1 MPEYKYAKVKNEETK
16 VCDVGIG
23 TNDAF
28 YESLGFTKQE
38 VEQSY
43 MGEWY
48 LKGYAPSKP
57 EPTNAEKVQALENET
72 GLTRAVRELVLAD
85 NSGVSDY
92 VRAKERENAKVSEV
106 MRHVARLNRA
116 DLLMRLRERKK

>member
-43 MGEWY
+43 TGEWY

-57 EPTNAEKVQALENET
+57 EPTNAEKVRALENET

-85 NSGVSDY
+85 GSGASDY
-92 VRAKERENAKVSEV
+92 VRAKAQEIEALANPLRGVPEVSAPAEP
-106 MRHVARLNRA
+106 
-116 DLLMRLRERKK
+116 KKEEE

>member
-23 TNDAF
+23 MNDAF

-43 MGEWY
+43 TGEWY

-57 EPTNAEKVQALENET
+57 EPTNAEKVQVLEQET
-72 GLTRAVRELVLAD
+72 GLTRAVRELVLAAG
-85 NSGVSDY
+85 SGASDY
-92 VRAKERENAKVSEV
+92 VRAKAQEIEALANP
-106 MRHVARLNRA
+106 
-116 DLLMRLRERKK
+116 LRGGPAESAPAETQKEEE

>member
-28 YESLGFTKQE
+28 YESLGFTKRE

-57 EPTNAEKVQALENET
+57 EPTTAEKVQVLEQAT

-85 NSGVSDY
+85 GSGASDY
-92 VRAKERENAKVSEV
+92 VRAKAQEIEALANPLRGGPEVSAPAEPQTEEG
-106 MRHVARLNRA
+106 L
-116 DLLMRLRERKK
+116 

>member
-1 MPEYKYAKVKNEETK
+1 MSEYKYAKVKNEETK

-43 MGEWY
+43 TGEWY

-85 NSGVSDY
+85 GSGASDY
-92 VRAKERENAKVSEV
+92 VKAKAAEIEALANPLRGAPAVSARAEIQKEEGQ
-106 MRHVARLNRA
+106 
-116 DLLMRLRERKK
+116 